1 MDNSFR
7 AYCKQAK
14 LRMKST
20 FWQEYKENIEK
31 SVQNGECN
39 EIQTSKVV
47 KYYQAKAVE
56 SIRGVS
62 SEDNAFYEKVKNLL
76 STYGE
81 VSDAIG
87 RLTDL
92 EYYNT
97 LSYEQKQRYLLD
109 LSSKYLKAKER
120 YYKELKYE
128 KVGDN

>member
-1 MDNSFR
+1 MDNSVR

-14 LRMKST
+14 LRMKSK
-20 FWQEYKENIEK
+20 FWQEYKDKITK
-31 SVQNGECN
+31 SVESGDYN

-56 SIRGVS
+56 SIRGVN
-62 SEDNAFYEKVKNLL
+62 SEDEAFYIKVKELIK
-76 STYGE
+76 THGE

-87 RLTDL
+87 RLTDK
-92 EYYNT
+92 EYYET

-120 YYKELKYE
+120 YYKELKFE
-128 KVGDN
+128 KTIE

>member
-1 MDNSFR
+1 MDNSVR

-14 LRMKST
+14 LRMKSK
-20 FWQEYKENIEK
+20 FWQDYKDKITK
-31 SVQNGECN
+31 SVTSGEYN

-56 SIRGVS
+56 SIRGVNL
-62 SEDNAFYEKVKNLL
+62 EEEAFYIRVKELL
-76 STYGE
+76 KSHGE

-87 RLTDL
+87 RLTDK
-92 EYYNT
+92 EYYDS

-120 YYKELKYE
+120 YYKELEFE
-128 KVGDN
+128 KISE

>member
-1 MDNSFR
+1 MDNSVR

-14 LRMKST
+14 LRMKSK
-20 FWQEYKENIEK
+20 FWQDYKDKITK
-31 SVQNGECN
+31 SVESGDYN

-56 SIRGVS
+56 SIRGVN
-62 SEDNAFYEKVKNLL
+62 SEDEAFYIKVKELIK
-76 STYGE
+76 THGE

-87 RLTDL
+87 RLTDK
-92 EYYNT
+92 EYYET

-120 YYKELKYE
+120 YYKELKFE
-128 KVGDN
+128 KTIE